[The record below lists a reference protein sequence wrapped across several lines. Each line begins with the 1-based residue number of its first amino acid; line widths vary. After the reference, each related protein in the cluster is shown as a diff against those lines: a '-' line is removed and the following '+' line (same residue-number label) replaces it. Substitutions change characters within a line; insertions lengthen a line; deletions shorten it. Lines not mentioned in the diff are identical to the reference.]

1 MVYLLK
7 IMLFNTINK
16 FSERLVNKLIF
27 LFAFI
32 IITIVLSLTFIS
44 YKIIQNDTVKN
55 LIANDLN
62 NLVLVNKNFE
72 KYFIDIGKYSF
83 PLTNYDNFM
92 NAVVNESGDYTQSI
106 YLENCLKNLISQR
119 KDINSVFLYL
129 PKEKKYYFVE
139 YNNFDLTVKI
149 FYNQDFSKFAW
160 YRKLNSSTTNT
171 YIQPLVTDKEN
182 GYSISGRNL
191 FIMYHR
197 ILRNISNREP
207 LAVISLCINSV
218 GKNEIL
224 NDIPIKHGDHT
235 LLLDE
240 GNRIFYTNIPSYGHI
255 LRGRS
260 FQELLNNKVNQGNF
274 DFEINH
280 GQFLVVYSITSI
292 DGWKLIKFIP
302 HSQINKLARVNS
314 DISLMIG
321 VAFLILSIG
330 FVMITSNS
338 ITKPLQRLSTKM
350 RALGRGDFDAQAEIK
365 GKDEVAQ
372 LSRQFNEMVVKIN
385 ELVNEQYKMKLIQ
398 KNAILKALEAE
409 LNPHFLYNA
418 LQAIST
424 KALKSG
430 VKEIVTMVD
439 ALSMTLRFCINGAEI
454 VKVREEINH
463 VKNYLII
470 QKARYGDKLVVTF
483 ELENSV
489 MDFEIPKLSI
499 QSLVENSIKHALE
512 ERTSVSFILIRVV
525 SDGVNAKIII
535 KDNGPGIE
543 KNRLKE
549 IMASLEDEWS
559 DGEYQNKGLK
569 NLNTRLKLLFGQ
581 RVQMDIKSDENGTE
595 TSITIPG
602 GRLNV

>member
-1 MVYLLK
+1 
-7 IMLFNTINK
+7 
-16 FSERLVNKLIF
+16 
-27 LFAFI
+27 
-32 IITIVLSLTFIS
+32 
-44 YKIIQNDTVKN
+44 
-55 LIANDLN
+55 
-62 NLVLVNKNFE
+62 
-72 KYFIDIGKYSF
+72 
-83 PLTNYDNFM
+83 
-92 NAVVNESGDYTQSI
+92 
-106 YLENCLKNLISQR
+106 
-119 KDINSVFLYL
+119 
-129 PKEKKYYFVE
+129 
-139 YNNFDLTVKI
+139 
-149 FYNQDFSKFAW
+149 
-160 YRKLNSSTTNT
+160 
-171 YIQPLVTDKEN
+171 
-182 GYSISGRNL
+182 
-191 FIMYHR
+191 
-197 ILRNISNREP
+197 
-207 LAVISLCINSV
+207 
-218 GKNEIL
+218 
-224 NDIPIKHGDHT
+224 
-235 LLLDE
+235 
-240 GNRIFYTNIPSYGHI
+240 PSYGHI